1 MPGQTNGF
9 RLIVGESKR
18 GLYTSKGGISHEIKN
33 SLPGTRA
40 KGAIHSFTAPAKYA
54 NIQLVFTKL
63 LRIGRIL
70 ISILAIIA
78 YLASGL
84 VIALRLFNND
94 GSSSPPRVLAL
105 GLGFL
110 GIALHAIPHYLNMVS
125 PSGFNMGIFNAL
137 SLISWTI
144 TLLLLISSLSK
155 PVENLGIVVMP
166 LAVIAIILERR
177 YQTVHFLTDQ
187 FSTGLTFHILVSML
201 AYSLFTLAS
210 IQAILLAIQDH
221 HLRQRHPGG
230 FIRALPPLQTMES
243 LLFEMIGVGFVL
255 LSMALLSGFAFLENM
270 FEQHLAHKT
279 ILSIV
284 AWVVFGTLL
293 WGRYRFGW
301 RGQKALIWTLSGF
314 VVLMLAYFG
323 SKVVIE
329 LILG

>member
-1 MPGQTNGF
+1 MY
-9 RLIVGESKR
+9 RVLI
-18 GLYTSKGGISHEIKN
+18 
-33 SLPGTRA
+33 A
-40 KGAIHSFTAPAKYA
+40 
-54 NIQLVFTKL
+54 
-63 LRIGRIL
+63 
-70 ISILAIIA
+70 ILAITA
-78 YLASGL
+78 YLAAGL
-84 VIALRLFNND
+84 VITLRLFRNQE
-94 GSSSPPRVLAL
+94 GSKLPRAL
-105 GLGFL
+105 GLGL
-110 GIALHAIPHYLNMVS
+110 GFIGVVLHAIPHYQNLLS
-125 PSGFNMGIFNAL
+125 ASGINMGIFNAL
-137 SLISWTI
+137 SLIAWTI

-155 PVENLGIVVMP
+155 PVENLGIVIMP
-166 LAVIAIILERR
+166 IAAIAIFLESR

-187 FSTGLTFHILVSML
+187 LSSGLTIHILVSML

-210 IQAILLAIQDH
+210 VQAVLLAIQDH

-243 LLFEMIGVGFVL
+243 LLFEMIAVGFVL
-255 LSMALLSGFAFLENM
+255 LSLALLSGFAFLENM

-279 ILSIV
+279 VLSII